1 MMNTYESITLT
12 EELIITEIFSIHY
25 FEYGKD
31 FVYEGESH
39 DFWELLCVDNGV
51 IEVTAGDK
59 NIILEKGE
67 MIFHKPN
74 EFHALKANGKVAPNL
89 IVISFKCNAECMNFF
104 RERIVTI
111 NSTEGFYLGQIITEA
126 KKTFYTPLN
135 NPYICKLERYPNAAF
150 GSEQIIKISLESML
164 ISIFRRYTTKEPLLL
179 YGTDHPMMHRSSDEF
194 VRQVTQYMDQHLGEK
209 LTVSQICKE
218 NMIGRS
224 NLQKIFHEKK
234 VCGVMEYYA
243 YLKIEAA
250 KKLIREDKYNYSQ
263 IANILGYS
271 SYQYFSLQF
280 KKYTRMTPSEYHM
293 SIKSFSE

>member
-126 KKTFYTPLN
+126 
-135 NPYICKLERYPNAAF
+135 
-150 GSEQIIKISLESML
+150 
-164 ISIFRRYTTKEPLLL
+164 RRHFTL
-179 YGTDHPMMHRSSDEF
+179 R
-194 VRQVTQYMDQHLGEK
+194 
-209 LTVSQICKE
+209 
-218 NMIGRS
+218 
-224 NLQKIFHEKK
+224 
-234 VCGVMEYYA
+234 
-243 YLKIEAA
+243 
-250 KKLIREDKYNYSQ
+250 
-263 IANILGYS
+263 
-271 SYQYFSLQF
+271 
-280 KKYTRMTPSEYHM
+280 
-293 SIKSFSE
+293 

>member
-31 FVYEGESH
+31 FVYERESH

-179 YGTDHPMMHRSSDEF
+179 YGTDHPMMHHSSDEF

-234 VCGVMEYYA
+234 GCGVMEYYA

>member
-104 RERIVTI
+104 RERIDKT
-111 NSTEGFYLGQIITEA
+111 LDIT
-126 KKTFYTPLN
+126 KSYHISDSSLPLLT
-135 NPYICKLERYPNAAF
+135 PYIRAC
-150 GSEQIIKISLESML
+150 
-164 ISIFRRYTTKEPLLL
+164 LLL
-179 YGTDHPMMHRSSDEF
+179 QF
-194 VRQVTQYMDQHLGEK
+194 QH
-209 LTVSQICKE
+209 
-218 NMIGRS
+218 
-224 NLQKIFHEKK
+224 F
-234 VCGVMEYYA
+234 
-243 YLKIEAA
+243 
-250 KKLIREDKYNYSQ
+250 
-263 IANILGYS
+263 S
-271 SYQYFSLQF
+271 SYPELFHDL
-280 KKYTRMTPSEYHM
+280 
-293 SIKSFSE
+293 